1 MLAHN
6 VPHKQNIHL
15 IEKWLACLLM
25 YSQLQAIRPANK
37 QKTKTINTIIK
48 QVDAMITITS
58 IMVTQSTDL
67 HDTAFDV
74 EYEVK
79 LKEAYHLVIESLIEA
94 KVFAPQKLLPR
105 SQYQNE
111 LRCEKGHF
119 IFQKKTKKLIRKI
132 GRLKSNITLFQKNLE
147 RYFTADFWD
156 IEMYK
161 DAEAGLLDKMAETAL
176 LDFKNKKYVAL

>member
-1 MLAHN
+1 MLAPN
-6 VPHKQNIHL
+6 VLHKQNIHL
-15 IEKWLACLLM
+15 IEQMVSLPAYVQSIACDM
-25 YSQLQAIRPANK
+25 SFNK

-58 IMVTQSTDL
+58 IMVNQSTDL
-67 HDTAFDV
+67 HDILFDV
-74 EYEVK
+74 ESEVK

-105 SQYQNE
+105 SHFQNE

-119 IFQKKTKKLIRKI
+119 LFQKKIQKLIRKI

-147 RYFTADFWD
+147 RYFTADSWD

-161 DAEAGLLDKMAETAL
+161 DAEAGLLDKMAEAAL
-176 LDFKNKKYVAL
+176 KDFKNQIM